1 MAAWA
6 LNDARRR
13 LPPSAEGRRAAARW
27 AGGGAEERR
36 AAAEG
41 VGGDGGGEGEGE
53 GRDDGERDG
62 ERRVARRAK
71 LVDGAADRGH
81 LFTAAAVKRRRSQPR
96 RRRGRSRAPVHSC
109 GREEAPF
116 TAASTARQI
125 AGTCSQLRP

>member
-6 LNDARRR
+6 LNDARSR
-13 LPPSAEGRRAAARW
+13 LPPSAEGRRAAARL
-27 AGGGAEERR
+27 ADGGAEERR

-96 RRRGRSRAPVHSC
+96 RRGRPRGTRAAGSVAFEPRASRAQ
-109 GREEAPF
+109 REAGL
-116 TAASTARQI
+116 AR
-125 AGTCSQLRP
+125 A